1 VGSATQR
8 CPHSGQARRAS
19 AKAEGEDRAW
29 SAEHAGQALGGS
41 ARGAAKAIMLEST
54 ATGDGSRIQ
63 RVGLKIVLTNFR
75 SPWDAGAGG
84 GQAATDDLAR
94 ALAARGHDVQ
104 AIYPGRPASAPYRVC
119 WVAPSARPG
128 VVAARVARAAR
139 RVLSGSTCDVIHSTG
154 YEGAWLPRA
163 RCRVATSHHPD
174 LPVWEPPAWSR
185 PWARLRFLRR
195 QQQAWLERRALSR
208 ADGAVFVSAFALDQA
223 RGRGYPTRTRRVI
236 PNGVDTALFSPLAEE
251 PPLPPVFVFAGRMDG
266 QKGVD
271 VLLEA
276 FRRLPR
282 GPRLRLAGT
291 GPQEDEYRRLA
302 STLGIDG
309 AVHFLGPV
317 PRARLPAL
325 LCESHVFVLPSRYE
339 NLPLGI
345 LEAMA
350 CARPV
355 VAAHV
360 GGVGEMVKD
369 GVEGFLVPPEDPH
382 ALALALRRLLEDRP
396 LRRRMGEAGRAR
408 VLGRF
413 TWDAVAAETEAFYA
427 ELLRT

>member
-1 VGSATQR
+1 
-8 CPHSGQARRAS
+8 
-19 AKAEGEDRAW
+19 
-29 SAEHAGQALGGS
+29 
-41 ARGAAKAIMLEST
+41 MLEST

-63 RVGLKIVLTNFR
+63 RVGLRIVLTNFR
-75 SPWDAGAGG
+75 SPWHAGAGG

-104 AIYPGRPASAPYRVC
+104 AIYPGRPVSAPYKVC
-119 WVAPSARPG
+119 WVAPSVRPV

-139 RVLSGSTCDVIHSTG
+139 RVLSRSACDVIHSTG

-174 LPVWEPPAWSR
+174 LPAWEPPPWSQ
-185 PWARLRFLRR
+185 PAARLGFLRR
-195 QQQAWLERRALSR
+195 QQQAWLERRALAR
-208 ADGAVFVSAFALDQA
+208 ADGAVFVSAFARDQA
-223 RGRGYPTRTRRVI
+223 RTRGYPTRAHRVI
-236 PNGVDTALFSPLAEE
+236 PNGVDPALFSPLAEE
-251 PPLPPVFVFAGRMDG
+251 PPLPLVFFFAGRLDD

-291 GPQEDEYRRLA
+291 GPREEDYRRLA
-302 STLGIDG
+302 SSLGIDG
-309 AVHFLGPV
+309 AVRFLGAV
-317 PRARLPAL
+317 ARDRLPAL
-325 LCESHVFVLPSRYE
+325 MCESHVFVLPSRYE

-350 CARPV
+350 CGRPV
-355 VAAHV
+355 VAARV
-360 GGVGEMVKD
+360 GGVAEMVED
-369 GVEGFLVPPEDPH
+369 GVEGLLVDPDDPH
-382 ALALALRRLLEDRP
+382 VLALALRRLHEDAAQRK
-396 LRRRMGEAGRAR
+396 RMGEAGRRR
-408 VLGRF
+408 VVGRF

-427 ELLRT
+427 ELVRS

>member
-1 VGSATQR
+1 
-8 CPHSGQARRAS
+8 
-19 AKAEGEDRAW
+19 
-29 SAEHAGQALGGS
+29 
-41 ARGAAKAIMLEST
+41 MLEST
-54 ATGDGSRIQ
+54 AGDGSRIQ
-63 RVGLKIVLTNFR
+63 RVGLKIVLTNLR

-104 AIYPGRPASAPYRVC
+104 AIYPGRPASAPYPVC
-119 WVAPSARPG
+119 WVPPSPRPG

-139 RVLSGSTCDVIHSTG
+139 RVLSGSACDVIHSTG

-174 LPVWEPPAWSR
+174 LP
-185 PWARLRFLRR
+185 PWAPPPWSQAGSRLRFLR
-195 QQQAWLERRALSR
+195 QHQQAWLERRALGR
-208 ADGAVFVSAFALDQA
+208 ADGAVFVSAFAREQA
-223 RGRGYPTRTRRVI
+223 RARGYPTRTSRVI

-251 PPLPPVFVFAGRMDG
+251 PPLSPVLLFAGRMDD

-291 GPQEDEYRRLA
+291 GPREDEYRRLA
-302 STLGIDG
+302 SSLGIDG
-309 AVHFLGPV
+309 AVRFLGPV
-317 PRARLPAL
+317 PRARLPTL
-325 LCESHVFVLPSRYE
+325 LCEAHVFVLPSRYE

-355 VAAHV
+355 VAARV
-360 GGVGEMVKD
+360 GGVGEMVED
-369 GVEGFLVPPEDPH
+369 GAEGLLVPPEDPH
-382 ALALALRRLLEDRP
+382 ALALALRRLLEDGP

-408 VLGRF
+408 VVARF
-413 TWDAVAAETEAFYA
+413 GWDKVAAETEAFYG
-427 ELLRT
+427 ELLRP

>member
-1 VGSATQR
+1 
-8 CPHSGQARRAS
+8 
-19 AKAEGEDRAW
+19 
-29 SAEHAGQALGGS
+29 
-41 ARGAAKAIMLEST
+41 MLEST
-54 ATGDGSRIQ
+54 ATGDGSIQ
-63 RVGLKIVLTNFR
+63 RVGLRIVLTNFR

-104 AIYPGRPASAPYRVC
+104 AIYPGHPGRPASAPYRVC
-119 WVAPSARPG
+119 WVSPSARPG
-128 VVAARVARAAR
+128 VVAARIARAAR
-139 RVLSGSTCDVIHSTG
+139 RVLAVSSCDVIHSTG

-163 RCRVATSHHPD
+163 RCRVATSHHPNLPAWD
-174 LPVWEPPAWSR
+174 LPPWSQ
-185 PWARLRFLRR
+185 PVARLGFLRR

-223 RGRGYPTRTRRVI
+223 RARGYPTRTARVI
-236 PNGVDTALFSPLAEE
+236 PNGVDTACFSPLAEE
-251 PPLPPVFVFAGRMDG
+251 PPLPPLFFFAGRMDE
-266 QKGVD
+266 QKGID

-276 FRRLPR
+276 FRRLPS

-302 STLGIDG
+302 SELGIDG
-309 AVHFLGPV
+309 AVRFLGPV
-317 PRARLPAL
+317 PRARLATL

-339 NLPLGI
+339 NLPLGV

-355 VAAHV
+355 VAARV
-360 GGVGEMVKD
+360 GGVAEMVED
-369 GVEGFLVPPEDPH
+369 GVEGLLVPPEDPH
-382 ALALALRRLLEDRP
+382 ALALALRRLLEDAP

-427 ELLRT
+427 GLLRS

>member
-1 VGSATQR
+1 
-8 CPHSGQARRAS
+8 
-19 AKAEGEDRAW
+19 
-29 SAEHAGQALGGS
+29 
-41 ARGAAKAIMLEST
+41 MLEST

-75 SPWDAGAGG
+75 SPWDTGAGG

-104 AIYPGRPASAPYRVC
+104 AIYPGRPASAPYRVW
-119 WVAPSARPG
+119 WVAPSARPA
-128 VVAARVARAAR
+128 VVAARIARAAR
-139 RVLSGSTCDVIHSTG
+139 RVLSGSSCDVIHSTG

-163 RCRVATSHHPD
+163 RCRVATSHHPN
-174 LPVWEPPAWSR
+174 LPAWEPPPWSR
-185 PWARLRFLRR
+185 PAERLSFLRR

-208 ADGAVFVSAFALDQA
+208 ADGAVFVSAFAHDQA
-223 RGRGYPTRTRRVI
+223 RARGYPTRACRVI

-251 PPLPPVFVFAGRMDG
+251 PPPPPVYFFAGRLDE

-282 GPRLRLAGT
+282 GPRLRIAGT
-291 GPQEDEYRRLA
+291 GPREEEYRGLA
-302 STLGIDG
+302 SSLGIEG
-309 AVHFLGPV
+309 AVRFLGPV
-317 PRARLPAL
+317 PRARLATL

-339 NLPLGI
+339 NLPLGV

-355 VAAHV
+355 VAARV
-360 GGVGEMVKD
+360 GGVAEMVDD
-369 GVEGFLVPPEDPH
+369 GVEGLLVPPEDPH
-382 ALALALRRLLEDRP
+382 ALALALRRLLEDGP
-396 LRRRMGEAGRAR
+396 LRRRLGEAGRAR
-408 VLGRF
+408 VAGRF
-413 TWDAVAAETEAFYA
+413 TWAAVAAETEAFYA
-427 ELLRT
+427 ELLRS